1 MPAPTRYLS
10 QTRRA
15 MAGLLTLGCLAL
27 TGCGLGTASG
37 FSPTGT
43 LSGPVED
50 VDLEGATLKVGSKN
64 FTEQLILGKI
74 AVILLKSAG
83 ADVTDLTNIPG
94 SASARYAQTDG
105 QVDLQW
111 EYTGTAWISYLGETK
126 PIPNPQEQY
135 EAVRDADLEQNDLV
149 WLPPAPMNN
158 TYGFATPA
166 ETLKELGITKLS
178 EIQDLPVDQRTFCVE
193 SEFKNRDDGFQPML
207 QAYDLGGNAV
217 PGSNVKTLATGAIY
231 AATDQGECN
240 FGEVFTTDGRIKA
253 LDLTVLEDD
262 RDFFPVYNVSPVVR
276 EEVMDEYPQIE
287 ELFAPVAEKLD
298 DETLIELN
306 AQVDVDGRDP
316 VAVAED
322 WLKEEGFLE

>member
-1 MPAPTRYLS
+1 MTAPARLLS
-10 QTRRA
+10 RTRRA
-15 MAGLLTLGCLAL
+15 LAGLGALGCLAL
-27 TGCGLGTASG
+27 AGCGLGTASG

-43 LSGPVED
+43 LAGPVAE
-50 VDLEGATLKVGSKN
+50 VDLDGAAVRVGSKN
-64 FTEQLILGKI
+64 FTEQLVLGKI
-74 AVILLKSAG
+74 AVIMLKSAG

-126 PIPNPQEQY
+126 PIPEPQEQY

-158 TYGFATPA
+158 TYGFATPS
-166 ETLKELGITKLS
+166 ETLEQLGISTLS

-207 QAYDLGGNAV
+207 EAYDLGGNGV

-276 EEVMDEYPQIE
+276 EEVIDEHPEIE

-316 VAVAED
+316 VTVAED
-322 WLKEEGFLE
+322 WLRDEGFIE